1 MKVLNIKGDNN
12 MEPQISNLESR
23 IEEDE
28 INLLDYLIVLA
39 KHKRFIVG
47 ITLSVAIFTAII
59 SLIIPPTYRAEAKIL
74 PPQQGSS
81 SMAAQL
87 LGQLGGAASMVGGA
101 VGIKSTSDL
110 YIGLLKSRSV
120 LDRIIDRFNLMEL
133 YEAEFRE
140 DARENLV
147 DVLSAQTDKS
157 SDIITIGVEDKNP
170 KMAADMANAFI
181 KELKNLNKRL
191 AVTEACQR
199 RLFFEEQLKEAKDTL
214 IKSEES
220 MKGFQERTGAI
231 KIDEQTKVT
240 IESVAQ
246 LGAQIAAKEVQL
258 KVIRTYTTSHNPD
271 LQKAEEELKGL
282 KAELLKLGGKGGYH
296 SPDAMISTGKI
307 PEVGTEYIRKLR
319 EFKYNETLYEI
330 FLKAYETAKLDEAR
344 DALIIQ
350 VIDKAIPPEKRAKP
364 KRTLMVMMAIFAGFF
379 FSVFAA
385 FSMEYIEKSSKD
397 ATDKERFEALRKYLA
412 FRHKN

>member
-1 MKVLNIKGDNN
+1 